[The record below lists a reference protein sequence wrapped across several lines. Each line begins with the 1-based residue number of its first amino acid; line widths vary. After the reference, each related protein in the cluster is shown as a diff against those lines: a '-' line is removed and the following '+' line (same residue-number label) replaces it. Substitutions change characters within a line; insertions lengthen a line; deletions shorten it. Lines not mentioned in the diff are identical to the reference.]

1 MPWPPRGQLRF
12 VTVVLDG
19 VTYAYG
25 HREPVHVVEATA
37 HEPTR
42 AGAEAA
48 LREVLGRLEGLD
60 QRIRAGFAAVR
71 FGEAATGRPAAWTGP
86 GHLFSLEARTAGAF
100 EVTWTGEDPDAFGP
114 PPDVEVEEP

>member
-1 MPWPPRGQLRF
+1 MTL
-12 VTVVLDG
+12 VLDG

-25 HREPVHVVEATA
+25 DRAPVHVVEATA

-71 FGEAATGRPAAWTGP
+71 FGEAAKGQAAAWTGP
-86 GHLFSLEARTAGAF
+86 GQLFALEARTAGVF

-114 PPDVEVEEP
+114 PPDVEVE